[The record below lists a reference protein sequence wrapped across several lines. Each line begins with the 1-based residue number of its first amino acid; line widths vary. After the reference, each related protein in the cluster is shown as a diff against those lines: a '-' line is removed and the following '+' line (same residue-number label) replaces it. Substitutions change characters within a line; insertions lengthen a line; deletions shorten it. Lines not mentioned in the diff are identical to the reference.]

1 MKDRKRCDTAATKT
15 SNKRPRGRSETP
27 MSTSKVSTSQ
37 ERIDIRIPKTSKIYQ
52 YLYVDIKGAETP
64 IWRRL
69 DALLTQAEE
78 NSADQVTQI
87 FEEFKARIRV
97 FHPEAVHKIE
107 KLRALILWHI
117 LWGEDLPVSYYEKLK
132 EL

>member
-1 MKDRKRCDTAATKT
+1 
-15 SNKRPRGRSETP
+15 
-27 MSTSKVSTSQ
+27 MSTSKVSTPQ

-52 YLYVDIKGAETP
+52 YLYVDTTGDDTP
-64 IWRRL
+64 KWRRL
-69 DALLTQAEE
+69 DALVTQAEQ
-78 NSADQVTQI
+78 NSGDQVSQI

-97 FHPEAVHKIE
+97 FYPEKIQKIE

-117 LWGEDLPVSYYEKLK
+117 LWDEHLTDTYWEKLK